1 MRVAA
6 VQMRSAASRQ
16 ENVKQAM
23 VHMDKAAAAGAE
35 LVVLPEYMTFLGPY
49 RDFRENSESIPGPTS
64 ESLAAKAQQ
73 HGIYIHSGSLIEQ
86 SSQSDRLYNTS
97 ILFGPDG
104 EQIAAYR
111 KIHRFEVNVPGV
123 VRDNESRTISPGEEV
138 VVVAL
143 PEITLGLSICF
154 DLRFPEMYRQMAA
167 AGAEVFLVPA
177 AFARATGRVHWE
189 ILLRARA
196 IENLAY
202 VVAVAQHGQ
211 DLTGAWRYG
220 RSMVVAPW
228 GEVLAAAPEMG
239 DEILLVDIDRR
250 KVARRRKQMP
260 VLALRQ
266 PSVYQR
272 LKIYDVSHRIPMSE
286 EEK

>member
-6 VQMRSAASRQ
+6 VQMNSTAPRQ
-16 ENVKQAM
+16 QNVERALA
-23 VHMDKAAAAGAE
+23 HIDRAAAAGAG

-49 RDFRENSESIPGPTS
+49 RDFQENSETVPGPTS
-64 ESLAAKAQQ
+64 DSLAAKAQQ
-73 HGIYIHSGSLIEQ
+73 HGIYIDGGSLIEQ
-86 SSQSDRLYNTS
+86 SSQVDRFYNTS

-104 EQIAAYR
+104 NQIATYR
-111 KIHRFEVNVPGV
+111 KIHRFQVNVPGE
-123 VRDNESRTISPGEEV
+123 VRDNESWAILPGEELV
-138 VVVAL
+138 VVSL
-143 PEITLGLSICF
+143 PQLTLGLSICF

-202 VVAVAQHGQ
+202 VVAAAQHGQ
-211 DLTGAWRYG
+211 DLTGKWRYG

-228 GEVLAAAPEMG
+228 GEVLAAAPELG
-239 DEILLVDIDRR
+239 EDLLVVDIDRR
-250 KVARRRKQMP
+250 EVAKRRAQMP
-260 VLALRQ
+260 VLLLRQ
-266 PSVYQR
+266 PPVYER
-272 LKIYDVSHRIPMSE
+272 LKHYDISQKSDV
-286 EEK
+286 